1 MKLVFW
7 LRRRSRADTAGVGV
21 GVNGTT
27 GVGVTEA
34 VGVNGTVGVGVT
46 GGVGAVG
53 ITGAVGAGGITG
65 AVGAG
70 GIVGIAG
77 VVGIGILFATAFT
90 FSESFA
96 NPCCICDE
104 TDSNITES

>member
-34 VGVNGTVGVGVT
+34 VGVNGTVGVG
-46 GGVGAVG
+46 

-77 VVGIGILFATAFT
+77 AVGIGILFATAFT